1 MTKDQKDRLDQLT
14 DEYKFCFIVQ
24 GYFHAKYNDKRME
37 KFLAEKKPKT
47 YEFVRVT
54 ADTTYVFWNPELP

>member
-1 MTKDQKDRLDQLT
+1 
-14 DEYKFCFIVQ
+14 VQ